1 MYGTERENY
10 KRNRLFFYP
19 LEEWLWCLW
28 HLFDLTSKEILYIK
42 EMPEMNQPKYI
53 VIKNEIKQWILDNK
67 YPIGSKI
74 PSESKIQEKY
84 EVSRH
89 TVRQAISVLVHDGY
103 LQKKQG
109 AGTFVSNHFTNG
121 PANTTK
127 TIGVITTYVSDYIFP
142 SIIRGIESELS
153 QKQYSLMLSSTHNN
167 VEKEKMSLETMLQQN
182 VDGLIIEP
190 TKSSYLNPNLNYY
203 LQILQKKVPLLM
215 FHAKYEELDIPVVAM
230 DDVQAGKIATD
241 YLIELEHKN
250 IAVITKTDDQQG
262 KKRLK
267 GYINSLNENNLSFEN
282 EYILSYNTETMD
294 LISDK
299 IIRLIN
305 SNKVP
310 TGFVCY
316 NDQVA
321 VLLIQELLSL
331 GKRIPEDFSVVSID
345 NSYLSTTIPSI
356 RLTSVNHPKEEMGE
370 VAAKLML
377 KAIEDHSYEN
387 QSFTFQPE
395 LIIGNSTKKL
405 DK

>member
-1 MYGTERENY
+1 M
-10 KRNRLFFYP
+10 
-19 LEEWLWCLW
+19 
-28 HLFDLTSKEILYIK
+28 S
-42 EMPEMNQPKYI
+42 QPKYI
-53 VIKNEIKQWILDNK
+53 MIKNEIKQRILDNE

-89 TVRQAISVLVHDGY
+89 TVRQAISELVHDGY

-153 QKQYSLMLSSTHNN
+153 QKQYSLMLASTHNN

-241 YLIELEHKN
+241 YLIELDHKK
-250 IAVITKTDDQQG
+250 IGLITKTDDQQG

-282 EYILSYNTETMD
+282 EYILSYDTETMD

-377 KAIEDHSYEN
+377 KAIGDHSYEN

-395 LIIGNSTKKL
+395 LIIGNSTKRL